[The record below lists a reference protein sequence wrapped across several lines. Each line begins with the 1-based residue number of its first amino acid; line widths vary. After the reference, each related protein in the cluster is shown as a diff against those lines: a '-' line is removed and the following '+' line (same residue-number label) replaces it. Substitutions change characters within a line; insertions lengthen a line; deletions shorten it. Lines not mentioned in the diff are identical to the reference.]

1 LSIFAPFEVV
11 AMTRQPSIFAN
22 WIAKSDTPP
31 LPRVRTVWPGPA
43 IAPLVTEFHAV
54 RPAHGNV
61 AASSQVR
68 CCGTATAHCS
78 SSTAYSV
85 SMPSSAAELV
95 AHVGS
100 QSPVDPSW
108 PVAADDP
115 IAGLESTDLLADRDD
130 FACAVADRDDPR
142 NRRQRVLLVEDERIA
157 PVERDGTNSDDDLG
171 GLRRRLV
178 GLAQHD
184 PVDTSRAF
192 QVKRAHSRQGVL
204 V

>member
-1 LSIFAPFEVV
+1 VL
-11 AMTRQPSIFAN
+11 RYGN
-22 WIAKSDTPP
+22 CP
-31 LPRVRTVWPGPA
+31 L
-43 IAPLVTEFHAV
+43 LVQHGVLGQHAV
-54 RPAHGNV
+54 QR
-61 AASSQVR
+61 
-68 CCGTATAHCS
+68 
-78 SSTAYSV
+78 
-85 SMPSSAAELV
+85 AAELV

-100 QSPVDPSW
+100 QSPVEPSW

-115 IAGLESTDLLADRDD
+115 IAGLEPSDLFADRDD
-130 FACAVADRDDPR
+130 FASAVADRDDPR
-142 NRRQRVLLVEDERIA
+142 HRRQRVLLVDDERIA